1 VAPYGIAPTTC
12 QIPDVYKSQTKHA
25 QATVA
30 MSTPTE
36 NDQPTKKRKVLR
48 RKEGEVAPTDEWGSE
63 STSDD
68 TWTPPSS
75 EEEEEGDSMVATVA
89 PSTRQLRSRGP
100 VPRLV
105 ADEVNPIMD
114 KADEE
119 VNNESDFSTTTDEDE
134 EEEDEEEE
142 DDDDDDEE
150 DDDESDTE
158 EDGYSDDDS
167 FVTSDEEEDDDADD
181 EEEVPV
187 PDPNAPSLDP
197 ITTDELLAN
206 FGPPEEPSGPA

>member
-1 VAPYGIAPTTC
+1 
-12 QIPDVYKSQTKHA
+12 
-25 QATVA
+25 

-36 NDQPTKKRKVLR
+36 NDHPAKKRKVLR

-75 EEEEEGDSMVATVA
+75 EEEEGDSMVATVA

-134 EEEDEEEE
+134 EEDEEEE

-158 EDGYSDDDS
+158 EVCNRS
-167 FVTSDEEEDDDADD
+167 
-181 EEEVPV
+181 
-187 PDPNAPSLDP
+187 
-197 ITTDELLAN
+197 
-206 FGPPEEPSGPA
+206 PEPYQTKP

>member
-1 VAPYGIAPTTC
+1 
-12 QIPDVYKSQTKHA
+12 
-25 QATVA
+25 